1 MKICIPQQQ
10 DVNVNVYWILWYRQ
24 EALQSVELKL
34 QDWQDQ
40 MSQNSPFSV
49 SSVDSLGLNHCFL
62 LLPLSHQD

>member
-49 SSVDSLGLNHCFL
+49 SSVDSPGLNHGFL

>member
-10 DVNVNVYWILWYRQ
+10 DVNANVYWILWYRQ
-24 EALQSVELKL
+24 EALQSVELML

-49 SSVDSLGLNHCFL
+49 SSVDSPGLNHCFL

>member
-24 EALQSVELKL
+24 EALQSVELML

-49 SSVDSLGLNHCFL
+49 SSVDSPGLNHCFL

>member
-10 DVNVNVYWILWYRQ
+10 DVNANVYWILWYRQ

-49 SSVDSLGLNHCFL
+49 SSVDSPGLNHCFL